1 MTTLPG
7 DIIEFSPIVTPEV
20 IIAPG
25 LITAPDFMLISAT
38 LRGYSPFLK
47 INWQ

>member
-25 LITAPDFMLISAT
+25 LITAPDFMFTFST
-38 LRGYSPFLK
+38 FLK